1 MVAIELTALKTRR
14 GSIIAQSPTDKTVCQ
29 FSCVTI
35 LIKIFY
41 ECSACSAQTLARI
54 CKAKASYPPIDYA
67 VCLNLVVFVFH
78 DVFASKGV
86 PESLTLGNPIQN
98 F

>member
-1 MVAIELTALKTRR
+1 MVAIELTALKTGR

-54 CKAKASYPPIDYA
+54 CKAKTSYPPIDYA
-67 VCLNLVVFVFH
+67 VCLNLVVFVF
-78 DVFASKGV
+78 ASKGV
-86 PESLTLGNPIQN
+86 PESLGNPIQN